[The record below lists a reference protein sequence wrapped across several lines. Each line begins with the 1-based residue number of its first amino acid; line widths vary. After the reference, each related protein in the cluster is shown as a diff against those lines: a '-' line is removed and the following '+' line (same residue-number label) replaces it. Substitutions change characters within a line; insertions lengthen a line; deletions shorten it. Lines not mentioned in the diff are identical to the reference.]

1 MRKTWILLS
10 FVVCS
15 LINIGCRQDETQP
28 AQATTERISQ
38 DQGSG
43 QHGGDLK
50 LSKGKGLV
58 DLEPE
63 KTSLLGV
70 GRNSSE
76 LRPKS
81 APAEQIRTSTAVP
94 HPRTQ
99 HGTAAYSH
107 ARFHG
112 QLTAS
117 GERYDQTA
125 LSAGHPTY
133 PFGTTL
139 RVTNLANTK
148 SVTVRVNDRG
158 PSAAGRIIDV
168 SRRAAQDLGL
178 LHTGI
183 AEVRL
188 DVIEFGDGKTSH
200 HPGIGTAAY
209 YHARL
214 NGRQT
219 ASGERYNQNALTAAH
234 HNYPFGTKVRV
245 INLTNHKSVVVRI
258 NDRGP
263 ATSGRVIEVSRRA
276 AKQLDFLKDGT
287 AQVKVEVVS
296 NAQS

>member
-15 LINIGCRQDETQP
+15 LINSGCRQDETQP

-38 DQGSG
+38 DQGAG
-43 QHGGDLK
+43 QHSGNPR
-50 LSKGKGLV
+50 LSQGQSLV

-70 GRNSSE
+70 GRSSAE
-76 LRPKS
+76 PALKS
-81 APAEQIRTSTAVP
+81 THTEQTQAGTAVP

-125 LSAGHPTY
+125 LPAGHPTY

-139 RVTNLANTK
+139 RMTNLA
-148 SVTVRVNDRG
+148 
-158 PSAAGRIIDV
+158 
-168 SRRAAQDLGL
+168 
-178 LHTGI
+178 
-183 AEVRL
+183 
-188 DVIEFGDGKTSH
+188 
-200 HPGIGTAAY
+200 
-209 YHARL
+209 
-214 NGRQT
+214 
-219 ASGERYNQNALTAAH
+219 
-234 HNYPFGTKVRV
+234 
-245 INLTNHKSVVVRI
+245 NHKSVVVRI